1 MCVDSVARQLQRFA
15 AELDALELCGSLI
28 EGGITP
34 SAGLIETTRATVSA
48 DLHIMIRPRGGDF
61 CYDAGEFETMRRDI
75 KMAQQLG
82 ANGVVFGILDINGNV
97 DVARTRQL
105 VEDARPLSVTFH
117 RAFDMTTDLF
127 RALDD
132 VCALG
137 IDRVLTSGGEPT
149 CLQGAD
155 KIRELAGNAGDRVI
169 IMPGSGIKPENAR
182 SLVDSTGVKEIHVGL
197 RSAVASPMRHRNL
210 RISMGPLE
218 GRSTSAW
225 WYCRKK
231 SADCVAR
238 DKRGESKIMA
248 RVFITAL
255 LTVRPDG
262 RPTSR

>member
-1 MCVDSVARQLQRFA
+1 MAAPSQILIEVCVDSVASASA
-15 AELDALELCGSLI
+15 AVRGGAGRIELCGSLI

-34 SAGLIETTRATVSA
+34 SAGLIETTRAAVA
-48 DLHIMIRPRGGDF
+48 VDLHVLIRPRGGDF
-61 CYDAGEFETMRRDI
+61 CYEADEFETMRRDI

-105 VEDARPLSVTFH
+105 AEEARPLSVTFH
-117 RAFDMTTDLF
+117 RAFDMTADLF

-132 VCALG
+132 VCTSG
-137 IDRVLTSGGEPT
+137 VDRVLTSGGEAG
-149 CLQGAD
+149 CLQGVGT
-155 KIRELAGNAGDRVI
+155 IRELVAKAGNRVI

-218 GRSTSAW
+218 GREYERLVVLQEEVSRLRSALTS
-225 WYCRKK
+225 
-231 SADCVAR
+231 
-238 DKRGESKIMA
+238 GENQK
-248 RVFITAL
+248 
-255 LTVRPDG
+255 
-262 RPTSR
+262 